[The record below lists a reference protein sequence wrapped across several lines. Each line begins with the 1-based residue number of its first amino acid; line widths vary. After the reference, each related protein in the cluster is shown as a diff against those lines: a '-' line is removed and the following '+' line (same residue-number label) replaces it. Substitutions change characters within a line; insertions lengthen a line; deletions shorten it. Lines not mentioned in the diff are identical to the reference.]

1 MIGQEG
7 LQFTGSR
14 WPRLHTDPCATPLR
28 ESSFIPSFFFLF
40 RSISRLYRPPR
51 HSYSEKIFSLSSP
64 FFFTWNNPIPF
75 FSPDDTFPTMSLG
88 LFYYYIREK
97 YRATRRDWLVRLF
110 GKKNCEGTF
119 EQFFVSLRYARLIV
133 SFIG

>member
-28 ESSFIPSFFFLF
+28 ESFFIPPFFFLF

-88 LFYYYIREK
+88 LFYYYIYERNIERREEIGWFDCLGRK
-97 YRATRRDWLVRLF
+97 IVKERSSSF
-110 GKKNCEGTF
+110 SF
-119 EQFFVSLRYARLIV
+119 RYVTLA
-133 SFIG
+133 